1 MSLGISLS
9 CMAQNLLKCK
19 VYVQRW
25 DGIECRR
32 PKWGKLAVAS
42 LRATLIKGL
51 PELRG
56 VWSCNKISHLFP
68 INHKHCLKHEPL
80 RMCLLQTYAHPHTG
94 RHNQSFSVLS
104 FVCFF
109 CVHTHTHIQCACV
122 VKSTLVWQLSVVIVY
137 YLVEWTV
144 SWVIV
149 TQTLF
154 RTYCSNQIHCSEWAR
169 IIIK

>member
-1 MSLGISLS
+1 
-9 CMAQNLLKCK
+9 MAQNLPKCK
-19 VYVQRW
+19 VYLQSTLRW

-51 PELRG
+51 LELRG

-68 INHKHCLKHEPL
+68 INHMHCLKHEPL
-80 RMCLLQTYAHPHTG
+80 RICLLRMYTRLCTE
-94 RHNQSFSVLS
+94 RHKSFSCSVLS

-109 CVHTHTHIQCACV
+109 RFHTHIQFACV
-122 VKSTLVWQLSVVIVY
+122 VESTLVWQLSVVIVY

-154 RTYCSNQIHCSEWAR
+154 STYCSNQIHCSEWAR